1 MRQLRWLSFA
11 LCLLAAVASGAAE
24 PPDGRA
30 VLGRMKAWLEPTA
43 PSTRRLAMTVR
54 SAKGTVVEWKAAQA
68 RGIVDGNPFVLT
80 VVLDPPDVRGTA
92 LLIEE
97 RAGQPNAEW
106 LYVPYLRRVRQVLP
120 VNEFESFLN
129 TEFTDSDVG
138 FIDLTDRKVT
148 LLGEGQVNGVAAHQL
163 LEVPADPR
171 TFTRIVTWVAKD
183 TGQPLKR
190 EYYDVADRLW
200 KVETFEDVATVQGT
214 PVAQHVRM
222 EDVQTGYVSEYRI
235 SDVAVGVQIP
245 GALFDWQQLAQA
257 VDHPLWK

>member
-1 MRQLRWLSFA
+1 MSFA
-11 LCLLAAVASGAAE
+11 LCLFVAASSSAAE
-24 PPDGRA
+24 PPDARS
-30 VLGRMKAWLEPTA
+30 VLERMKAWVEPAA

-54 SAKGTVVEWKAAQA
+54 SSKGTVVEWKAAQA
-68 RGIVDGNPFVLT
+68 RGSSDGNQFVLT
-80 VVLDPPDVRGTA
+80 VLLDPPDVHGTA
-92 LLIEE
+92 LLVEQ

-138 FIDLTDRKVT
+138 FINLTDRKVT
-148 LLGEGQVNGVAAHQL
+148 LLADGEVNGVAAYQL

-214 PVAQHVRM
+214 PIAQHVRM
-222 EDVQTGYVSEYRI
+222 QDVQTGYTSEYRI
-235 SDVAVGVQIP
+235 SDVAFGAQIP
-245 GALFDWQQLAQA
+245 AALFDWEQLAQA
-257 VDHPLWK
+257 ADHPMWK